1 MKTTKPQPPPA
12 RLSSGSKYHTPQ
24 LQLPYISWKYLFLG
38 CILVVP
44 FFLWTFF
51 TSFKFLFIIST
62 IVFVFLVL
70 LLGIIIT
77 FSVTKPHHRPRGR
90 KFKFLLSSNY
100 HQQFNVPDQIPR
112 IDSNSP
118 IEALLEKLI
127 TLVVDQFIESWYG
140 SISPS
145 KLFPSAI
152 KDELHQV
159 VRRFHVQIASVD
171 LSDVIVNR
179 ILDIFREHFTY
190 FCQAENLVE
199 LKGIS
204 SRIAKDSKEYQLAVA
219 QNYNRGKL
227 HKGVNISVDDH
238 RNSGSDLQKEHL
250 RKKVAGLLPILLSQ
264 NEASSDLVVSLVRE
278 ILACTVLS
286 SVCEVVAESDFFNL
300 LIVNF
305 IGANLR
311 RRDQVKKLRAALE
324 EHTRGAKRTNAQQN
338 TKRPMKSDLN
348 NQNKRTSNDLLEKS
362 SVDFPEKNSSG
373 FPQDHGIE
381 LGDILGSPRALEAF
395 RSYLLEQGRKNLLD
409 IWEQIESIKSPLEDH
424 ENADLSLSL
433 EFSSADDLTKAFEM
447 LTGSTMVV
455 DSEEIELLSQYIHQ
469 ENFSKARRILFQIQS
484 SLFDILGAELNIFI
498 HSDFF
503 HSSMLSLDHNELE
516 TKEDEPIAALDVTE
530 DIAEETEVSP
540 VVFHAVEDA
549 FDEIMKS
556 SKAASKDQ
564 FYSQKEGSASFTSLL
579 ESVELGPNIPTVPLT
594 LALKKGLFGD
604 DKDLNYEDSSSAP
617 TASRLFEDASDTSDS
632 DSDMDPLSDRE
643 TELGDLKVLFA
654 APGNLKL
661 SEEVV
666 NLDQDI
672 ERLSQQIMILTPLL
686 RKAELT
692 HNVTELKILK
702 KAKLGL
708 EREIDSKELQKQ
720 QYMVQENENS
730 LYGKSRVQIQSYI
743 SGSEMGRDYILYIV
757 EVQRFLSDDPTVP
770 SAGWVVARRFS
781 QFHHLHVY
789 LRKRYPPVE
798 GLKFPKKAVLMLKF
812 QQRQLV
818 EMRKAAL
825 EEYLCQLLKL
835 PDVCGDRVFR
845 SFLSSE
851 NFSFS
856 RRKKPSLLKSLSSTK
871 GIRPS
876 AKDQAPNKDFPV
888 AGSAVS
894 KLMQNELNQYDSPRA
909 FVKPISDLL
918 ITIFDLNSSKGWLR
932 GRALVVILQQ
942 VFGTTIENMVRDQE
956 KSIRSETRV
965 HDLIANVTN
974 MLFPNGKFRDP
985 PAVRTPQEKDTT
997 RKEAKALFRAWMD
1010 ITCSRIFGGGS
1021 TNYAHS
1027 HIFAM
1032 LQNDY
1037 LNLHLLLVVFDEIID
1052 AIQAE
1057 DRG

>member
-1 MKTTKPQPPPA
+1 MGFA
-12 RLSSGSKYHTPQ
+12 
-24 LQLPYISWKYLFLG
+24 
-38 CILVVP
+38 VP
-44 FFLWTFF
+44 LFLWTFF
-51 TSFKFLFIIST
+51 ALLKFLLIVST
-62 IVFVFLVL
+62 IAFAFLAL
-70 LLGIIIT
+70 LLGTIAT
-77 FSVTKPHHRPRGR
+77 FSADKPRHRPSGR
-90 KFKFLLSSNY
+90 KFKFLLSPYYPQHFSDP
-100 HQQFNVPDQIPR
+100 HQVSQT
-112 IDSNSP
+112 DSNSP
-118 IEALLEKLI
+118 IELLLDKLI
-127 TLVVDQFIESWYG
+127 TLIVGQFIESWYG

-145 KLFPSAI
+145 ELFPLAI
-152 KDELHQV
+152 KNELHLV
-159 VRRFHVQIASVD
+159 VQRLQDRIASVD

-179 ILDIFREHFTY
+179 ILDIVREHFTY

-199 LKGIS
+199 LKGVS
-204 SRIAKDSKEYQLAVA
+204 ARIPKDSKEYHLAVA

-227 HKGVNISVDDH
+227 HRGVNIAVDDP
-238 RNSGSDLQKEHL
+238 RNSGSDLQKDHL
-250 RKKVAGLLPILLSQ
+250 RKKVAGLLPVLLSQ

-286 SVCEVVAESDFFNL
+286 SVFEVVAESDFFNL

-324 EHTRGAKRTNAQQN
+324 EHTRGAKNSSINKPIKRDLGDQN
-338 TKRPMKSDLN
+338 EKTSKSGVND
-348 NQNKRTSNDLLEKS
+348 QNKRTFNDLLE
-362 SVDFPEKNSSG
+362 NSSDFSRG
-373 FPQDHGIE
+373 YGVE
-381 LGDILGSPRALEAF
+381 LEDILGSPRALQAF
-395 RSYLLEQGRKNLLD
+395 RNYLAEQGRKNLLD

-424 ENADLSLSL
+424 DNADLSLSL
-433 EFSSADDLTKAFEM
+433 EFSSTDDLTKAFEM
-447 LTGSTMVV
+447 LIGSTAAV
-455 DSEEIELLSQYIHQ
+455 DPGEIELLSQCIHQ
-469 ENFSKARRILFQIQS
+469 KQFSKARRILFQIQS
-484 SLFDILGAELNIFI
+484 NLVEILSAEVNNFV
-498 HSDFF
+498 HSGYF
-503 HSSMLSLDHNELE
+503 HSSMLSLDHNEPE
-516 TKEDEPIAALDVTE
+516 PKENEPMAALGVSE
-530 DIAEETEVSP
+530 DISEETEVSP

-549 FDEIMKS
+549 FSEIMKS
-556 SKAASKDQ
+556 SKATSDHQ
-564 FYSQKEGSASFTSLL
+564 FYSQKEGSASLTSLL
-579 ESVELGPNIPTVPLT
+579 ESVEVGPNIPTVPLT

-604 DKDLNYEDSSSAP
+604 DKDLAYDDSSSAP

-666 NLDQDI
+666 NLDKDI
-672 ERLSQQIMILTPLL
+672 ERLSQQIVILTPLL

-702 KAKLGL
+702 KAKFGL
-708 EREIDSKELQKQ
+708 EKEIDSKELQKQ

-743 SGSEMGRDYILYIV
+743 SGSENGKEYILYIV

-856 RRKKPSLLKSLSSTK
+856 RRKRPSLLKSLSSAK
-871 GIRPS
+871 GARVS
-876 AKDQAPNKDFPV
+876 AKDLAKEQTSTEDSAV
-888 AGSAVS
+888 AGPAVS

-909 FVKPISDLL
+909 FVKPICDLL
-918 ITIFDLNSSKGWLR
+918 ITFFDLNSSKAWLR

-942 VFGTTIENMVRDQE
+942 VFGTTLENMVRDQE
-956 KSIRSETRV
+956 RALRSEARV
-965 HDLIANVTN
+965 QDLLENVTN
-974 MLFPNGKFRDP
+974 MLFPNGRFRDP
-985 PAVRTPQEKDTT
+985 PAVRTAEEKATT
-997 RKEAKALFRAWMD
+997 RKEARALFWAWMD

-1021 TNYAHS
+1021 TSYAHG

-1037 LNLHLLLVVFDEIID
+1037 LNLHLLLVLFDEITEALAD
-1052 AIQAE
+1052 
-1057 DRG
+1057 